1 MEHVT
6 TLVSTQRV
14 VAPSGAGDRT
24 GPSTRPPAAAG
35 SVEAAAQQPT
45 NMNMSP
51 NKLMTSVY
59 DMRTFYSW
67 SRTNKQ
73 FVSTR

>member
-35 SVEAAAQQPT
+35 RGLHPTTSV
-45 NMNMSP
+45 NMSP
-51 NKLMTSVY
+51 NKLMMSVY
-59 DMRTFYSW
+59 LMRTFYSW
-67 SRTNKQ
+67 SKTNKLC
-73 FVSTR
+73 VSTR

>member
-35 SVEAAAQQPT
+35 RGSRPTTSV
-45 NMNMSP
+45 NMSP
-51 NKLMTSVY
+51 NKLMMSVY
-59 DMRTFYSW
+59 LMRTFYLRSK
-67 SRTNKQ
+67 TNKLC
-73 FVSTR
+73 VSTR